1 MNIDLSLLDKTDKK
15 KFYFI
20 ILLGLLGTAF
30 EIIGIGLI
38 VPFLII
44 ITDLNVLENNI
55 YIKEF
60 SAILGIEE
68 RINLIQISIIILLI
82 VFSIKLA
89 FLTYLSW
96 FKHSFSYNVQ
106 SKISTRL
113 FRIFLKQPYI
123 YFSQLNSSKL
133 IQETKDEPTVYCSG
147 MIVGK
152 IDMIS
157 EMLIICGICILLL
170 FYNFLPSMI
179 IFLTVLGILV
189 TYRVIFRKSALRWS
203 KQKKYFESLSYNILK
218 YVYNSI
224 IEVKI
229 NSKEKIV
236 ADKHESY
243 VFSGIE
249 NSKKQMFMTDVPRL
263 YLEYIAVFL
272 FLIFIL
278 FAFKYY
284 NDFSEFLP
292 SVALF
297 SVSAFKIL
305 PSINRVVIGIQ
316 KINFSK
322 NSANVISDLL
332 KLDIKNELP
341 TSNKS
346 IEFRNNIELKNVSFG
361 YSAKKTII
369 KNLNLDIKFGEI
381 IGIKGTSGAGKTTL
395 VNLMLGLLNPD
406 EGEILIDN
414 KNLNEYVK
422 GWQKIVSYAPQ
433 RTYIL
438 DDTIKR
444 NICFEE
450 EDKNIDIKYFNSI
463 LALSSIDKLTKNLDD
478 NVDTFIGEN
487 GSQLSGGQIQRIG
500 FARAIYKNPKFI
512 VLDEIT
518 SSLDNNNE
526 KIILDSVKSLSQK
539 MTVLLI
545 SHREEPLKICKRVF
559 ELKNGNLNII
569 NN

>member
-1 MNIDLSLLDKTDKK
+1 M
-15 KFYFI
+15 
-20 ILLGLLGTAF
+20 
-30 EIIGIGLI
+30 
-38 VPFLII
+38 
-44 ITDLNVLENNI
+44 
-55 YIKEF
+55 
-60 SAILGIEE
+60 
-68 RINLIQISIIILLI
+68 
-82 VFSIKLA
+82 
-89 FLTYLSW
+89 
-96 FKHSFSYNVQ
+96 
-106 SKISTRL
+106 
-113 FRIFLKQPYI
+113 
-123 YFSQLNSSKL
+123 
-133 IQETKDEPTVYCSG
+133 
-147 MIVGK
+147 
-152 IDMIS
+152 
-157 EMLIICGICILLL
+157 
-170 FYNFLPSMI
+170 
-179 IFLTVLGILV
+179 
-189 TYRVIFRKSALRWS
+189 
-203 KQKKYFESLSYNILK
+203 
-218 YVYNSI
+218 
-224 IEVKI
+224 
-229 NSKEKIV
+229 
-236 ADKHESY
+236 
-243 VFSGIE
+243 
-249 NSKKQMFMTDVPRL
+249 
-263 YLEYIAVFL
+263 
-272 FLIFIL
+272 
-278 FAFKYY
+278 
-284 NDFSEFLP
+284 
-292 SVALF
+292 
-297 SVSAFKIL
+297 
-305 PSINRVVIGIQ
+305 
-316 KINFSK
+316 NFSK

-406 EGEILIDN
+406 KGEILIDT

-463 LALSSIDKLTKNLDD
+463 LALSSIDKLTKDLDD

-526 KIILDSVKSLSQK
+526 QIILDSVKSLSQK

-545 SHREEPLKICKRVF
+545 SHREEPLKICNRVF

>member
-20 ILLGLLGTAF
+20 IVLGLLGTVF

-55 YIKEF
+55 YIKQF
-60 SAILGIEE
+60 SAMLGIEE

-106 SKISTRL
+106 SKISTRI

-133 IQETKDEPTVYCSG
+133 IQETKDEPAAYCSG

-157 EMLIICGICILLL
+157 VMLIISGICILLL

-179 IFLTVLGILV
+179 IFLTVIGILV
-189 TYRVIFRKSALRWS
+189 TYRVVFRKSALRWS

-243 VFSGIE
+243 IFSGFE

-284 NDFSEFLP
+284 NNFSEFLP

-316 KINFSK
+316 KMNFSK

-332 KLDIKNELP
+332 KLDITNELP
-341 TSNKS
+341 RSNKS
-346 IEFRNNIELKNVSFG
+346 IEFKNSIDLKNVSFG

-395 VNLMLGLLNPD
+395 VNLMLGLLKPD
-406 EGEILIDN
+406 KGEILIDS
-414 KNLNEYVK
+414 KNLNEYIK

-463 LALSSIDKLTKNLDD
+463 LALSSIDKLAENLDD

-526 KIILDSVKSLSQK
+526 QIILDSVKSLSQK

-545 SHREEPLKICKRVF
+545 SHREEPLKICNRVF

>member
-1 MNIDLSLLDKTDKK
+1 
-15 KFYFI
+15 
-20 ILLGLLGTAF
+20 
-30 EIIGIGLI
+30 
-38 VPFLII
+38 
-44 ITDLNVLENNI
+44 
-55 YIKEF
+55 
-60 SAILGIEE
+60 
-68 RINLIQISIIILLI
+68 
-82 VFSIKLA
+82 
-89 FLTYLSW
+89 
-96 FKHSFSYNVQ
+96 
-106 SKISTRL
+106 
-113 FRIFLKQPYI
+113 
-123 YFSQLNSSKL
+123 
-133 IQETKDEPTVYCSG
+133 
-147 MIVGK
+147 
-152 IDMIS
+152 
-157 EMLIICGICILLL
+157 
-170 FYNFLPSMI
+170 
-179 IFLTVLGILV
+179 
-189 TYRVIFRKSALRWS
+189 
-203 KQKKYFESLSYNILK
+203 
-218 YVYNSI
+218 
-224 IEVKI
+224 
-229 NSKEKIV
+229 
-236 ADKHESY
+236 
-243 VFSGIE
+243 
-249 NSKKQMFMTDVPRL
+249 MFMTDVPRL

-406 EGEILIDN
+406 KGEILIDT

-450 EDKNIDIKYFNSI
+450 EDKSIDIKYFNSI

-526 KIILDSVKSLSQK
+526 QIILDSVKSLSQK

-545 SHREEPLKICKRVF
+545 SHREEPLKICNRVF

>member
-20 ILLGLLGTAF
+20 ILLGLLGTVF

-179 IFLTVLGILV
+179 IFLTVIGILV
-189 TYRVIFRKSALRWS
+189 TYRVVFRKSALRWS
-203 KQKKYFESLSYNILK
+203 KKKKYFESLSYNILK

-243 VFSGIE
+243 IFSGFE

-284 NDFSEFLP
+284 NNFNEFLP

-316 KINFSK
+316 KMNFSK

-332 KLDIKNELP
+332 KLDITNELP
-341 TSNKS
+341 RSNKS
-346 IEFRNNIELKNVSFG
+346 IEFKNSIDLKNVSFG

-395 VNLMLGLLNPD
+395 VNLMLGLLKPD
-406 EGEILIDN
+406 KGEILIDS
-414 KNLNEYVK
+414 KNLDEYIK

-463 LALSSIDKLTKNLDD
+463 LALSSIDKLAENLDD

-526 KIILDSVKSLSQK
+526 QIILDSVKSLSQK

-545 SHREEPLKICKRVF
+545 SHREEPLKICNRVF

>member
-20 ILLGLLGTAF
+20 IVLGLLGTVF

-179 IFLTVLGILV
+179 IFLTVIGILV
-189 TYRVIFRKSALRWS
+189 TYRVVFRKSALRWS
-203 KQKKYFESLSYNILK
+203 KKKKYFESLSYNILK

-243 VFSGIE
+243 IFSGFE

-284 NDFSEFLP
+284 NNFSEFLP

-316 KINFSK
+316 KMNFSK

-332 KLDIKNELP
+332 KLDITNELP
-341 TSNKS
+341 RSNKS
-346 IEFRNNIELKNVSFG
+346 IEFKNSIDLKNVSFG

-395 VNLMLGLLNPD
+395 VNLMLGLLKPD
-406 EGEILIDN
+406 KGEILIDS
-414 KNLNEYVK
+414 KNLDEYIK

-463 LALSSIDKLTKNLDD
+463 LALSSIDKLAENLDD

-526 KIILDSVKSLSQK
+526 QIILDSVKSLSQK

-545 SHREEPLKICKRVF
+545 SHREEPLKICNRVF

>member
-20 ILLGLLGTAF
+20 IVLGLLGTVF

-55 YIKEF
+55 YIKQF
-60 SAILGIEE
+60 SAMLGIEE

-106 SKISTRL
+106 SKISTRI

-133 IQETKDEPTVYCSG
+133 IQETKDEPAAYCSG

-157 EMLIICGICILLL
+157 EMLIISGICILLL

-179 IFLTVLGILV
+179 IFLTVIGILV
-189 TYRVIFRKSALRWS
+189 TYRVVFRKSALRWS

-243 VFSGIE
+243 IFSGFE

-284 NDFSEFLP
+284 NNFNEFLP

-316 KINFSK
+316 KMNFSK

-332 KLDIKNELP
+332 KLDITNELP
-341 TSNKS
+341 RSNKS
-346 IEFRNNIELKNVSFG
+346 IEFKNSIDLKNVSFG

-395 VNLMLGLLNPD
+395 VNLMLGLLKPD
-406 EGEILIDN
+406 KGEILIDS
-414 KNLNEYVK
+414 KNLNEYIK

-463 LALSSIDKLTKNLDD
+463 LALSSIDKLAENLDD

-545 SHREEPLKICKRVF
+545 SHREEPLKICNRVF